1 MSDKDETQTPAE
13 EAPQMTAAE
22 AVKRVRRTVVEMVD
36 GRVDGKPAKVPK
48 PRQVP
53 LSASEVLAVAD
64 HGTHVVVVTTD
75 GQKFTD
81 RSE

>member
-1 MSDKDETQTPAE
+1 MSDKDETQTPADK
-13 EAPQMTAAE
+13 APPMTADE

-48 PRQVP
+48 ARKVA
-53 LSASEVLAVAD
+53 LNASEVLAVAD

-75 GQKFTD
+75 GQKFSD
-81 RSE
+81 RDE